1 MKKIVSILK
10 NKEIMNRLL
19 FTILI
24 LFIFRIGAQITVP
37 GVTLSSDLTNYL
49 SQNNALSLMNL
60 LGGGTLQTFS
70 IFALGVSPYIT
81 AQIII
86 QLLSTDVLPALTE
99 LKRQGQYGRKK
110 IEMATR
116 YLTLLLG
123 AVQAYGI
130 IRTMENSDYITFV
143 TADNE
148 WLTYIYI
155 VLVMMAGSML
165 VMWLG
170 DQISVKGIGNGISMI
185 IFAGIVSS
193 LPRQISTAF
202 TKWVLQTIGMGDNAQ
217 IAGVFQFVLYVVM
230 YLLIISFVTFV
241 ELSQRKIPVQHSGKG
256 GGQTQSM
263 ARASFLPIKINSAG
277 VIPVIFAS
285 SLMMAPQVIV
295 AFIDPTLGS
304 AGWLDVFNTSKWVQ
318 MGDTGWYMPW
328 GLIIYIVLTI
338 AFTFFYANMQI
349 NPEQIAENF
358 QKSGSY
364 IPGIKPGNETERYIR
379 KVLNRVTVIGA
390 LALAFIAALPPIL
403 TLSGAF
409 GNDSSLALG
418 GTGLII
424 VVGVALELNNQV
436 DGLLAGKS
444 FDEVVAGGGQYR
456 TYGAS
461 GRRQGYI
468 SQTINN

>member
-1 MKKIVSILK
+1 MKKLASILK
-10 NKEIMNRLL
+10 NKEIMNRIL

-24 LFIFRIGAQITVP
+24 LFVFRIGAQITVP
-37 GVTLSSDLTNYL
+37 GVKIEGGELESYL
-49 SQNNALSLMNL
+49 NSGNALSLMNL

-81 AQIII
+81 AQIIV
-86 QLLSTDVLPALTE
+86 QLLATDVLPALTE

-110 IEMATR
+110 TELATR

-130 IRTMENSDYITFV
+130 IQTMKTSDLITFN
-143 TADNE
+143 AGQYE

-155 VLVMMAGSML
+155 VIIMLAGSML

-193 LPRQISTAF
+193 LPTQITSAF
-202 TKWVLQTIGMGDNAQ
+202 QKWAA
-217 IAGVFQFVLYVVM
+217 AGVATGIDAEAITGVFKFLLYVICF
-230 YLLIISFVTFV
+230 LLIIAFVTFT

-263 ARASFLPIKINSAG
+263 ARASFLPLKINSAG

-285 SLMMAPQVIV
+285 SIMMAPSVIA
-295 AFIDPTLGS
+295 AFIGDGS
-304 AGWLDVFNTSKWVQ
+304 AANGSWTNIFNASKMTDMGGWSF
-318 MGDTGWYMPW
+318 PW
-328 GLIIYIVLTI
+328 GLIIYLVLTV
-338 AFTFFYANMQI
+338 AFTFFYSNIQI
-349 NPEQIAENF
+349 NPQQMAENF
-358 QKSGSY
+358 QKNGSY
-364 IPGIKPGNETERYIR
+364 IPGIRPGNETERYIR

-390 LALAFIAALPPIL
+390 AALAFIAALPSVL
-403 TLSGAF
+403 TLSGIF
-409 GNDSSLALG
+409 GQDSSLSLG

-424 VVGVALELNNQV
+424 VVGVCLELNNQI

-444 FDEVVAGGGQYR
+444 FDEVVAGGGR
-456 TYGAS
+456 
-461 GRRQGYI
+461 
-468 SQTINN
+468 